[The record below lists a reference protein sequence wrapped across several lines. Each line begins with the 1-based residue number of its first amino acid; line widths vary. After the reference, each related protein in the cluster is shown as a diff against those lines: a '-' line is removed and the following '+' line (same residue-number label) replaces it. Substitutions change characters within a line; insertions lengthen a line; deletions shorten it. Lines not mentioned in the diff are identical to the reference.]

1 MKIFIKIVL
10 LLSSLVFF
18 ACAKKN
24 ENELRM
30 GLFPNVTHAQGVI
43 AYQMSLEGND
53 WFKKYLGDDVKITW
67 YPFNAG
73 PTAMNAI
80 LSDALDVTYVGPNPA
95 INSFIKSETVR
106 IIAGSAD
113 GGSGLVVNPKL
124 DIKTPSDFK
133 GKKIATPQYANTQD
147 VACRAWVI
155 ANGMTV
161 NNGAGGDVIV
171 VPTQNPDQLSLFK
184 RGDIEACW
192 TVEPWL
198 SRLEQ
203 AGAKMYLPE
212 KDSVTTILVTSA
224 AFLKDKPA
232 SVEKIYKAHV
242 ELTKWVNEN
251 PKEAQEIFLRGFESL
266 TKGKLDPAILASAWP
281 RITFTSKLNRAGIET
296 FVDQSISCGF
306 IKERKDMNA
315 LFPKIELK

>member
-95 INSFIKSETVR
+95 INSFIKST
-106 IIAGSAD
+106 SA
-113 GGSGLVVNPKL
+113 L
-124 DIKTPSDFK
+124 TPS
-133 GKKIATPQYANTQD
+133 
-147 VACRAWVI
+147 
-155 ANGMTV
+155 
-161 NNGAGGDVIV
+161 IV
-171 VPTQNPDQLSLFK
+171 
-184 RGDIEACW
+184 
-192 TVEPWL
+192 
-198 SRLEQ
+198 
-203 AGAKMYLPE
+203 M
-212 KDSVTTILVTSA
+212 
-224 AFLKDKPA
+224 
-232 SVEKIYKAHV
+232 
-242 ELTKWVNEN
+242 
-251 PKEAQEIFLRGFESL
+251 
-266 TKGKLDPAILASAWP
+266 
-281 RITFTSKLNRAGIET
+281 
-296 FVDQSISCGF
+296 
-306 IKERKDMNA
+306 A
-315 LFPKIELK
+315 L